1 MEGNNI
7 MEYYIKSHVGKV
19 REHNEDFVGQFSLC
33 DEAHIFIVSDGMGGH
48 KNGEVASRIAT
59 TTVISSM
66 EENKDKIKEY
76 IAEEKYQKIVELL
89 VLAIKR
95 ANQSVYEESEKE
107 EYYGM
112 GTTMV
117 AAVVARDM
125 LIVANVGDSR
135 CYITRR
141 NRIKQITKDNS
152 FVQELVESG
161 AITKEEALT
170 HSKKN
175 VITRAIGTDCD
186 IKIDTYE
193 FELKEEDVLLLCSDG
208 LTNMITDEEI
218 LEVISSDA
226 SLKQKSNYLVD
237 KALENGG
244 IDNISLICIKYDNKV
259 GI

>member
-1 MEGNNI
+1 

-19 REHNEDFVGQFSLC
+19 RENNEDFVGQFSLC

-59 TTVISSM
+59 TAVISSM

-76 IAEEKYQKIVELL
+76 IAEEKHQKIVDMLTFSIKKANHL
-89 VLAIKR
+89 VF
-95 ANQSVYEESEKE
+95 EESEKE

-117 AAVVARDM
+117 AAVTSRDM
-125 LIVANVGDSR
+125 LMVANVGDSR
-135 CYITRR
+135 CYIVRG
-141 NRIKQITKDNS
+141 NRIKQLTKDNS
-152 FVQELVESG
+152 FVQELIESG

-170 HSKKN
+170 HPKKN

-193 FELKEEDVLLLCSDG
+193 FELKERDILLLCSDG

-218 LEVISSDA
+218 LKVISTDA
-226 SLKQKSNYLVD
+226 SLKQKSNDLID
-237 KALENGG
+237 KALEKGG
-244 IDNISLICIKYDNKV
+244 IDNISLICIKYDSKV
-259 GI
+259 GIK